1 MLKRILIPQLVYL
14 ELFLHFVYNYIL
26 LHSGDE
32 FLSAQNLLDE
42 LIKTLPFR
50 VYGRGA
56 VLTLLREMGFQVK
69 NKTPIEV
76 IDIFRDDNS
85 GELVCKLTPD
95 GTGELTA
102 ALTNLKL
109 DIKHPLYQKVKN
121 YQAEVSEALGKI
133 DEEDT
138 RQTSIDQ
145 EDRGGFRVGNLYKN
159 K

>member
-1 MLKRILIPQLVYL
+1 M
-14 ELFLHFVYNYIL
+14 
-26 LHSGDE
+26 
-32 FLSAQNLLDE
+32 SAQTLLDE
-42 LIKTLPFR
+42 LIKCLPLT

-69 NKTPIEV
+69 NKTPLEV

-95 GTGELTA
+95 GTGEFTA

-109 DIKHPLYQKVKN
+109 DIKHPLYQQVKN
-121 YQAEVSEALGKI
+121 YQAEVSEALGKL

>member
-1 MLKRILIPQLVYL
+1 MSQMVFL
-14 ELFLHFVYNYIL
+14 ELFLYFVYNYIFL
-26 LHSGDE
+26 NLGDG
-32 FLSAQNLLDE
+32 FLSAQTLLDE
-42 LIKTLPFR
+42 LIKCLPLT

-69 NKTPIEV
+69 NKTPLEV

-95 GTGELTA
+95 GTGEFTA

-109 DIKHPLYQKVKN
+109 DIKHPLYQQVKN
-121 YQAEVSEALGKI
+121 YQAEVSEALGKL